1 MADFSKGNAN
11 DLKTNQAQYAEG
23 SYVSGDRIIVV
34 GDREI
39 KINPITNL
47 VLGDPFS
54 SGSTTVP
61 NRATIK
67 TVTAYTKQDKKIQS
81 ATTLIYAL
89 DPKEDKWQP
98 VGITNDG
105 FNSIQLTDPT
115 GAYPLVGGEASKNVP
130 YYDEL
135 TESLQN
141 KDSPAYKNIINSV
154 KESTVNDSGENGTL
168 EENLLQNKPPSER
181 QKILASYRGSDQAE
195 ADPAEQDAS
204 RPVPNPGG
212 SSTNQIFSSPIFSS
226 QGLSYPIDLDLNTQ
240 DALKITIH
248 QRKPREFS
256 GGQRNESSFDRGVNN
271 QDGTIKALATIFLP
285 VSGNI
290 SDSSNV
296 DYNSN
301 SLNFLQGF
309 AIQTLSDAVKGKVGG
324 DIGQDISKAFGNI
337 GDQNLPIRNLV
348 GDFTAATAL
357 KGLAGQSVN
366 NIQSRFSG
374 QILNPNMELLF
385 NGPKLRNFQFQYR
398 LTPRERDE
406 SVRIQQIITAIKR
419 HMAPKRGRNGGFFL
433 GAPDFFRLQYLY
445 RNNQHRFLNKFKDC
459 ALIGFDI
466 NYAPEGTYAT
476 YPDGGMH
483 SYLMTMRFAEL
494 DPVYFED
501 YEDNDIT
508 NDIANTEIPVG
519 RTLGEVVVPG
529 AGGIGF

>member
-1 MADFSKGNAN
+1 MADFNKGNAT
-11 DLKTNQAQYAEG
+11 DLKNNTAQYAEG
-23 SYVSGDRIIVV
+23 SYVSADRILVV
-34 GDREI
+34 GQSPGAFGSKNDKKVTIRTVTAWT
-39 KINPITNL
+39 KKDSK
-47 VLGDPFS
+47 VQS
-54 SGSTTVP
+54 STTV
-61 NRATIK
+61 
-67 TVTAYTKQDKKIQS
+67 
-81 ATTLIYAL
+81 IYAL
-89 DPKEDKWQP
+89 DNKNDKWQP
-98 VGITNDG
+98 VGITDDG
-105 FNSIQLTDPT
+105 GTTIKLSGDDR
-115 GAYPLVGGEASKNVP
+115 YPLVGDNDDLKNNFT
-130 YYDEL
+130 YYEEL
-135 TESLQN
+135 TEGLQ
-141 KDSPAYKNIINSV
+141 DTQDRSGLGIKNNVYNSID
-154 KESTVNDSGENGTL
+154 ESTLNGSSEGGTL
-168 EENLLQNKPPSER
+168 VDNVLVNMSDSESS
-181 QKILASYRGSDQAE
+181 KIRAGFRGRGRGES
-195 ADPAEQDAS
+195 DPAEQDGS
-204 RPVPNPGG
+204 RPVPNPENPGG
-212 SSTNQIFSSPIFSS
+212 ITNQTFDSPIFSS

-248 QRKPREFS
+248 QRKPREFR

-271 QDGTIKALATIFLP
+271 ADGSERALATIYLP

-290 SDSSNV
+290 SDSNNV

-324 DIGQDISKAFGNI
+324 DIGQDMSDAFGKI
-337 GDQNLPIRNLV
+337 GEQNLPIRNLV
-348 GDFTAATAL
+348 GDYAAATAL
-357 KGLAGQSVN
+357 KGLVGQSVN

-419 HMAPKRGRNGGFFL
+419 HMAPKRGKNGGFFL

-494 DPVYFED
+494 DPIYFED
-501 YEDNDIT
+501 YQDNDIA
-508 NDIANTEIPVG
+508 NDIANTEIPAG

>member
-23 SYVSGDRIIVV
+23 SYVSGDKIIVV

-67 TVTAYTKQDKKIQS
+67 TVTAYTTQDKKIQS

-115 GAYPLVGGEASKNVP
+115 GAYPLVGGEAAKNVP

-168 EENLLQNKPPSER
+168 EENLLQSKSPSER
-181 QKILASYRGSDQAE
+181 QLLLASYRGSDQAE
-195 ADPAEQDAS
+195 ADPEEQDAS

-256 GGQRNESSFDRGVNN
+256 GGQRNESSFDRGVSER
-271 QDGTIKALATIFLP
+271 ALATIYLP

-290 SDSSNV
+290 SDSNNV

-324 DIGQDISKAFGNI
+324 EIGEDISKAFGKV
-337 GDQNLPIRNLV
+337 GEQNLPIRNLV
-348 GDFTAATAL
+348 GDYTAATAL
-357 KGLAGQSVN
+357 KGLVGQSVN
-366 NIQSRFSG
+366 EIQSRFSG

-419 HMAPKRGRNGGFFL
+419 HMAPKRGKNGGFFL

-501 YEDNDIT
+501 YQDNDL
-508 NDIANTEIPVG
+508 ANTEIPAG

>member
-1 MADFSKGNAN
+1 MADFNKGNAT
-11 DLKTNQAQYAEG
+11 DLKNNTAQYAEG
-23 SYVSGDRIIVV
+23 SYVSADKILVV
-34 GDREI
+34 GQ
-39 KINPITNL
+39 
-47 VLGDPFS
+47 S
-54 SGSTTVP
+54 SGAFGSKNDKKVTIRTVTAWTKKDSKVQSSTTV
-61 NRATIK
+61 
-67 TVTAYTKQDKKIQS
+67 
-81 ATTLIYAL
+81 IYAL
-89 DPKEDKWQP
+89 DNKNDKWQP
-98 VGITNDG
+98 VGITDDG
-105 FNSIQLTDPT
+105 GTTIKLSGDDR
-115 GAYPLVGGEASKNVP
+115 YPLVGDNDDLKNNFT
-130 YYDEL
+130 YYEEL
-135 TESLQN
+135 TEGLQ
-141 KDSPAYKNIINSV
+141 DTQDRSGLGIKNNVYNSID
-154 KESTVNDSGENGTL
+154 ESTLNGSGEGGTL
-168 EENLLQNKPPSER
+168 VDNVLVNMSDSESS
-181 QKILASYRGSDQAE
+181 KIRAGFRGRGRGES
-195 ADPAEQDAS
+195 DPAEQDGS
-204 RPVPNPGG
+204 RPVPNPPR

-271 QDGTIKALATIFLP
+271 ADGSERALATIYLP

-290 SDSSNV
+290 SDSNNV

-309 AIQTLSDAVKGKVGG
+309 AIQQISKSIKGGL
-324 DIGQDISKAFGNI
+324 GQDEGIAANLNKAFGQIGEQNIPVKNLI
-337 GDQNLPIRNLV
+337 GDY
-348 GDFTAATAL
+348 TAATAL
-357 KGLAGQSVN
+357 KGLVGQSVN

-419 HMAPKRGRNGGFFL
+419 HMSPKRGKNGGFFL

-445 RNNQHRFLNKFKDC
+445 RNENHKFLNKFKDC
-459 ALIGFDI
+459 ALIGFDV

-494 DPVYFED
+494 DPIYFED
-501 YEDNDIT
+501 YAQSDAEDPIGT
-508 NDIANTEIPVG
+508 SF
-519 RTLGEVVVPG
+519 
-529 AGGIGF
+529 GGIGF

>member
-1 MADFSKGNAN
+1 MADFNKGNAT
-11 DLKTNQAQYAEG
+11 DLKNNTAQYAEG
-23 SYVSGDRIIVV
+23 SYVSADKILVV
-34 GDREI
+34 GQ
-39 KINPITNL
+39 
-47 VLGDPFS
+47 S
-54 SGSTTVP
+54 SGAFGSKNDKKVTIRTVTAWTKKDSKVQSSTTV
-61 NRATIK
+61 
-67 TVTAYTKQDKKIQS
+67 
-81 ATTLIYAL
+81 IYAL
-89 DPKEDKWQP
+89 DNKNDKWQP
-98 VGITNDG
+98 VGITDDG
-105 FNSIQLTDPT
+105 GTTIKLSGDDR
-115 GAYPLVGGEASKNVP
+115 YPLVGDNDDLKNNFT
-130 YYDEL
+130 YYEEL
-135 TESLQN
+135 TEGLQ
-141 KDSPAYKNIINSV
+141 DTQDRSGLGIKNNVYNSID
-154 KESTVNDSGENGTL
+154 ESTLNGSSEGGTL
-168 EENLLQNKPPSER
+168 VDNVLVNMSDSESS
-181 QKILASYRGSDQAE
+181 KIRSGFRGRGRGE
-195 ADPAEQDAS
+195 ADPEEQDGS

-212 SSTNQIFSSPIFSS
+212 STTDQIFSSPIFSS

-256 GGQRNESSFDRGVNN
+256 GGQRNERFFDRGVNN
-271 QDGTIKALATIFLP
+271 QDGTIKALATIYLP

-309 AIQTLSDAVKGKVGG
+309 AIQTLTDAVKGKVGG

-348 GDFTAATAL
+348 GDYTAATAL
-357 KGLAGQSVN
+357 KGLVGQSVN

-419 HMAPKRGRNGGFFL
+419 HMAPKRGKNGGFFL

-445 RNNQHRFLNKFKDC
+445 RNSNHRFLNRFKDC

-494 DPVYFED
+494 DPIYFED
-501 YEDNDIT
+501 YEDNDGI
-508 NDIANTEIPVG
+508 NRRRDVDPIA
-519 RTLGEVVVPG
+519 PG
-529 AGGIGF
+529 SGGIGF

>member
-1 MADFSKGNAN
+1 MADFNKGNAT
-11 DLKTNQAQYAEG
+11 DLKNNTAQYAEG
-23 SYVSGDRIIVV
+23 SYVSADRILVV
-34 GDREI
+34 GQSPGAFGSKNDKKVTIRTVTAWT
-39 KINPITNL
+39 KKDSK
-47 VLGDPFS
+47 VQS
-54 SGSTTVP
+54 STTV
-61 NRATIK
+61 
-67 TVTAYTKQDKKIQS
+67 
-81 ATTLIYAL
+81 IYAL
-89 DPKEDKWQP
+89 DNKNDKWQP
-98 VGITNDG
+98 VGITDDG
-105 FNSIQLTDPT
+105 GTTIKLSGDDR
-115 GAYPLVGGEASKNVP
+115 YPLVGDNDDLKNNFT
-130 YYDEL
+130 YYEEL
-135 TESLQN
+135 TEGLQ
-141 KDSPAYKNIINSV
+141 DTQDRSGLGIKNNMYNSMD
-154 KESTVNDSGENGTL
+154 ESTLNGSSEGGTL
-168 EENLLQNKPPSER
+168 VDNVLVNMSDSESS
-181 QKILASYRGSDQAE
+181 KIRAGFRGRGKRES
-195 ADPAEQDAS
+195 DPAKQDGS
-204 RPVPNPGG
+204 RPVPNPNKPSGL
-212 SSTNQIFSSPIFSS
+212 TNQTFDSPIFSS

-256 GGQRNESSFDRGVNN
+256 GAQRNESSFDRGVNN
-271 QDGTIKALATIFLP
+271 ADGSERALATIYLP

-290 SDSSNV
+290 SDSNNV

-309 AIQTLSDAVKGKVGG
+309 AIQQISKGIKGG
-324 DIGQDISKAFGNI
+324 LGQDEGIAANLNKAFGQIGEQNIPVKNLI
-337 GDQNLPIRNLV
+337 GDY
-348 GDFTAATAL
+348 TAATAL

-419 HMAPKRGRNGGFFL
+419 HMAPKRGKNGGFFL

-494 DPVYFED
+494 DPIYFED
-501 YEDNDIT
+501 YQD
-508 NDIANTEIPVG
+508 NDIANTEIPAG

>member
-1 MADFSKGNAN
+1 MADFNKGNAT
-11 DLKTNQAQYAEG
+11 DLKNNTAQYAEG
-23 SYVSGDRIIVV
+23 SYVSADKILVV
-34 GDREI
+34 GQ
-39 KINPITNL
+39 
-47 VLGDPFS
+47 S
-54 SGSTTVP
+54 SGAFGSKNDKKVTIRTVTAWTKKDSKVQSSTTV
-61 NRATIK
+61 
-67 TVTAYTKQDKKIQS
+67 
-81 ATTLIYAL
+81 IYAL
-89 DPKEDKWQP
+89 DNKNDKWQP
-98 VGITNDG
+98 VGITDDG
-105 FNSIQLTDPT
+105 GTTIKLSGDDR
-115 GAYPLVGGEASKNVP
+115 YPLVGDNDDLKNNFT
-130 YYDEL
+130 YYEEL
-135 TESLQN
+135 TEGLQ
-141 KDSPAYKNIINSV
+141 DTQDRSGLGIKNNVYNSID
-154 KESTVNDSGENGTL
+154 ESTLNGSGEGGTL
-168 EENLLQNKPPSER
+168 VDNVLVNMSDSESS
-181 QKILASYRGSDQAE
+181 KIRSGFRGRGRGE
-195 ADPAEQDAS
+195 ADPEEQDGS

-212 SSTNQIFSSPIFSS
+212 STTDQIFSSPIFSS

-256 GGQRNESSFDRGVNN
+256 GGQRNERFFDRGVNN
-271 QDGTIKALATIFLP
+271 QDGTIKALATIYLP

-309 AIQTLSDAVKGKVGG
+309 AIQTLTDAVKGKVGG

-348 GDFTAATAL
+348 GDYTAATAL
-357 KGLAGQSVN
+357 KGLVGQSVN

-406 SVRIQQIITAIKR
+406 SIRIQQIITAIKR
-419 HMAPKRGRNGGFFL
+419 HMAPKRGKNGGFFL

-445 RNNQHRFLNKFKDC
+445 RNSNHRFLNRFKDC

-494 DPVYFED
+494 DPIYFED
-501 YEDNDIT
+501 YEDNDGI
-508 NDIANTEIPVG
+508 NRRRDVDPIA
-519 RTLGEVVVPG
+519 PG
-529 AGGIGF
+529 SGGIGF

>member
-1 MADFSKGNAN
+1 MADFNKGNAT
-11 DLKTNQAQYAEG
+11 DLKNNTAQYAEG
-23 SYVSGDRIIVV
+23 SYVSADRILVV
-34 GDREI
+34 EEAERRGSR
-39 KINPITNL
+39 
-47 VLGDPFS
+47 VFRS
-54 SGSTTVP
+54 SKKVTV
-61 NRATIK
+61 R
-67 TVTAYTKQDKKIQS
+67 TVTAFTRGQS
-81 ATTLIYAL
+81 DGKVKSGTTLIYAL

-98 VGITNDG
+98 VGISRDG
-105 FNSIQLTDPT
+105 MSSIQLTDPQ
-115 GAYPLVGGEASKNVP
+115 GAYPLVGGEGAQNVP
-130 YYDEL
+130 NYEQL
-135 TESLQN
+135 SEGLQDN
-141 KDSPAYKNIINSV
+141 QNRSNLQVVKNLEDSV
-154 KESTVNDSGENGTL
+154 QQSTVNGAGGGSFDENVLASATTA
-168 EENLLQNKPPSER
+168 ERKLL
-181 QKILASYRGSDQAE
+181 LASYRGAEQQE
-195 ADPAEQDAS
+195 ADPEEQDAS

-212 SSTNQIFSSPIFSS
+212 NDPSAFSSPIFSS

-248 QRKPREFS
+248 QRKPREFR
-256 GGQRNESSFDRGVNN
+256 GGQRNESFFDRGVNN
-271 QDGTIKALATIFLP
+271 PDDTIKALATIFLP

-309 AIQTLSDAVKGKVGG
+309 AIQQIGNVVKGRQGKDVFSQVEDGMKNLET
-324 DIGQDISKAFGNI
+324 QNI
-337 GDQNLPIRNLV
+337 PVRNV
-348 GDFTAATAL
+348 IGDFTAATAL
-357 KGLAGQSVN
+357 KGLVGQSVN
-366 NIQSRFSG
+366 EIQSRFSG

-406 SVRIQQIITAIKR
+406 SIRIQQIITAIKR
-419 HMAPKRGRNGGFFL
+419 HMAPKRGKNGGFFL

-445 RNNQHRFLNKFKDC
+445 KNNQHRFLNKFKDC

-501 YEDNDIT
+501 YEDNDLAST
-508 NDIANTEIPVG
+508 GAQVG
-519 RTLGEVVVPG
+519 RTLGDVVVPG

>member
-1 MADFSKGNAN
+1 MADFNKGNAT
-11 DLKTNQAQYAEG
+11 DLKNNTAQYAEG
-23 SYVSGDRIIVV
+23 SYVSADRILVV
-34 GDREI
+34 EEAERRGSR
-39 KINPITNL
+39 
-47 VLGDPFS
+47 VFRS
-54 SGSTTVP
+54 SKKVTV
-61 NRATIK
+61 R
-67 TVTAYTKQDKKIQS
+67 TVTAFTRGQS
-81 ATTLIYAL
+81 DGKVKSGTTLIYAL

-98 VGITNDG
+98 VGISRDG
-105 FNSIQLTDPT
+105 MSSIQLTDPQ
-115 GAYPLVGGEASKNVP
+115 GAYPLVGGEGAQNVP
-130 YYDEL
+130 NYEQL
-135 TESLQN
+135 SEGLQDN
-141 KDSPAYKNIINSV
+141 QNRSNLQVVKNLEDSV
-154 KESTVNDSGENGTL
+154 QQSTVNGAGGGSFDENVLASATTA
-168 EENLLQNKPPSER
+168 ERKLL
-181 QKILASYRGSDQAE
+181 LASYRGAEQQE
-195 ADPAEQDAS
+195 ADPEEQDAS

-212 SSTNQIFSSPIFSS
+212 NDPSAFSSPIFSS

-248 QRKPREFS
+248 QRKPREFR
-256 GGQRNESSFDRGVNN
+256 GGQRNESFFDRGVNN
-271 QDGTIKALATIFLP
+271 PDDTIKALATIFLP

-309 AIQTLSDAVKGKVGG
+309 AIQQIGDAVEGRKGKDVFSQVEAGMKNLEK
-324 DIGQDISKAFGNI
+324 QNI
-337 GDQNLPIRNLV
+337 PVRNV
-348 GDFTAATAL
+348 IGDFTAATAL
-357 KGLAGQSVN
+357 KGLVGQSVN
-366 NIQSRFSG
+366 EIQSRFSG

-406 SVRIQQIITAIKR
+406 SIRIQQIITAIKR
-419 HMAPKRGRNGGFFL
+419 HMAPKRGKNGGFFL

-445 RNNQHRFLNKFKDC
+445 KNNQHRFLNKFKDC

-501 YEDNDIT
+501 YEDNDLAST
-508 NDIANTEIPVG
+508 GAQVG
-519 RTLGEVVVPG
+519 RTLGDVVVPG

>member
-1 MADFSKGNAN
+1 MADFNKGNAT
-11 DLKTNQAQYAEG
+11 DLKNNTAQYAEG
-23 SYVSGDRIIVV
+23 SYVSADRILVV
-34 GDREI
+34 GQSRGAFGSKNDKKVTIRTVTAWT
-39 KINPITNL
+39 KKDSK
-47 VLGDPFS
+47 VQS
-54 SGSTTVP
+54 STTV
-61 NRATIK
+61 
-67 TVTAYTKQDKKIQS
+67 
-81 ATTLIYAL
+81 IYAL
-89 DPKEDKWQP
+89 DNKNDKWQP
-98 VGITNDG
+98 VGITDDG
-105 FNSIQLTDPT
+105 GTTIKLSGDDR
-115 GAYPLVGGEASKNVP
+115 YPLVGDNDDLKNNFTF
-130 YYDEL
+130 YEEL
-135 TESLQN
+135 TEGLQ
-141 KDSPAYKNIINSV
+141 DTQDRSGLGIKNNVYNSID
-154 KESTVNDSGENGTL
+154 ESTLNGSSEGGTL
-168 EENLLQNKPPSER
+168 VDNVLVNMSDSESS
-181 QKILASYRGSDQAE
+181 KIRAGFRGRGRGES
-195 ADPAEQDAS
+195 DPAEQDGS

-212 SSTNQIFSSPIFSS
+212 NDPSAFSSPIFSS

-248 QRKPREFS
+248 QRKPREFR
-256 GGQRNESSFDRGVNN
+256 GGQRNESFFDRGVNN

-309 AIQTLSDAVKGKVGG
+309 AIQQIGDAVGGRKGNDVFSQVEDGMKNLEK
-324 DIGQDISKAFGNI
+324 QNI
-337 GDQNLPIRNLV
+337 PVRNV
-348 GDFTAATAL
+348 IGDFTAATAL
-357 KGLAGQSVN
+357 KGLVGQSVN
-366 NIQSRFSG
+366 EIQSRFSG

-419 HMAPKRGRNGGFFL
+419 HMAPKRGKNGGFFL

-445 RNNQHRFLNKFKDC
+445 KNNQHRFLNKFKDC

-501 YEDNDIT
+501 YEDNDLAST
-508 NDIANTEIPVG
+508 GAQVG
-519 RTLGEVVVPG
+519 RTLGDVVVPG

>member
-1 MADFSKGNAN
+1 MADFNKGNAT
-11 DLKTNQAQYAEG
+11 DLKNNTAQYAEG
-23 SYVSGDRIIVV
+23 SYVSADKILVV
-34 GDREI
+34 GQ
-39 KINPITNL
+39 
-47 VLGDPFS
+47 S
-54 SGSTTVP
+54 SGAFGSKNDKKVTIRTVTAWTKKDSKVQSSTTV
-61 NRATIK
+61 
-67 TVTAYTKQDKKIQS
+67 
-81 ATTLIYAL
+81 IYAL
-89 DPKEDKWQP
+89 DNKNDKWQP
-98 VGITNDG
+98 VGITDDG
-105 FNSIQLTDPT
+105 GTTIKLSGDDR
-115 GAYPLVGGEASKNVP
+115 YPLVGDNDDLKNNFT
-130 YYDEL
+130 YYEEL
-135 TESLQN
+135 TEGLQ
-141 KDSPAYKNIINSV
+141 DTQDRSGLGIKNNVYNSID
-154 KESTVNDSGENGTL
+154 ESTLNGSGEGGTL
-168 EENLLQNKPPSER
+168 VDNVLVNMSDSESS
-181 QKILASYRGSDQAE
+181 KIRSGFRGRGRGE
-195 ADPAEQDAS
+195 ADPEEQDGS

-212 SSTNQIFSSPIFSS
+212 STTDQIFSSPIFSS

-256 GGQRNESSFDRGVNN
+256 GGQRNERFFDRGVNN
-271 QDGTIKALATIFLP
+271 QDGTIKALATIYLP

-309 AIQTLSDAVKGKVGG
+309 AIQTLTDAVKGKVGG

-348 GDFTAATAL
+348 GDYTAATAL
-357 KGLAGQSVN
+357 KGLVGQSVN

-419 HMAPKRGRNGGFFL
+419 HMAPKRGKNGGFFL

-445 RNNQHRFLNKFKDC
+445 RNSNHRFLNRFKDC

-494 DPVYFED
+494 DPIYFED
-501 YEDNDIT
+501 YEDNDGI
-508 NDIANTEIPVG
+508 NRRRDVDPIA
-519 RTLGEVVVPG
+519 PG
-529 AGGIGF
+529 SGGIGF

>member
-1 MADFSKGNAN
+1 MADFNKGNAT
-11 DLKTNQAQYAEG
+11 DLKNNTAQYAEG
-23 SYVSGDRIIVV
+23 SYVSADKILVV
-34 GDREI
+34 GQ
-39 KINPITNL
+39 
-47 VLGDPFS
+47 S
-54 SGSTTVP
+54 SGAFGSKNDKKVTIRTVTAWTKKDSKVQSSTTV
-61 NRATIK
+61 
-67 TVTAYTKQDKKIQS
+67 
-81 ATTLIYAL
+81 IYAL
-89 DPKEDKWQP
+89 DNKNDKWQP
-98 VGITNDG
+98 VGITDDG
-105 FNSIQLTDPT
+105 GTTIKLSGDDR
-115 GAYPLVGGEASKNVP
+115 YPLVGDNDDLKNNFT
-130 YYDEL
+130 YYEEL
-135 TESLQN
+135 TEGLQ
-141 KDSPAYKNIINSV
+141 DTQDRSGLGIKNNVYNSID
-154 KESTVNDSGENGTL
+154 ESTLNGSGEGGTL
-168 EENLLQNKPPSER
+168 VDNVLVNMSDSESS
-181 QKILASYRGSDQAE
+181 KIRSGFRGRGRGE
-195 ADPAEQDAS
+195 ADPEEQDGS

-212 SSTNQIFSSPIFSS
+212 STTDQIFSSPIFSS

-256 GGQRNESSFDRGVNN
+256 GGQRNERFFDRGVNN
-271 QDGTIKALATIFLP
+271 QDGTIKALATIYLP

-309 AIQTLSDAVKGKVGG
+309 AIQTLTDAVKGKVGG

-337 GDQNLPIRNLV
+337 GEQNLPIRNLV
-348 GDFTAATAL
+348 GDYAAATAL
-357 KGLAGQSVN
+357 KGLVGQSVN

-419 HMAPKRGRNGGFFL
+419 HMAPKRGKNGGFFL

-445 RNNQHRFLNKFKDC
+445 RNSNHRFLNRFKDC

-494 DPVYFED
+494 DPIYFED
-501 YEDNDIT
+501 YEDNDGI
-508 NDIANTEIPVG
+508 NRRRDVDPIA
-519 RTLGEVVVPG
+519 PG
-529 AGGIGF
+529 SGGIGF

>member
-1 MADFSKGNAN
+1 MADFNKGNAT
-11 DLKTNQAQYAEG
+11 DLKNNTAQYAEG
-23 SYVSGDRIIVV
+23 SYVSADRILVV
-34 GDREI
+34 EEAERRGSR
-39 KINPITNL
+39 
-47 VLGDPFS
+47 VFRS
-54 SGSTTVP
+54 SKKVTV
-61 NRATIK
+61 R
-67 TVTAYTKQDKKIQS
+67 TVTAFTRGQSDGKVKS

-98 VGITNDG
+98 VGISRDG
-105 FNSIQLTDPT
+105 MSSIQLTDPQ
-115 GAYPLVGGEASKNVP
+115 GAYPLVGGEGAQNVP
-130 YYDEL
+130 NYEQL
-135 TESLQN
+135 SEGLQDN
-141 KDSPAYKNIINSV
+141 QNRSNLQVVKNLEDSV
-154 KESTVNDSGENGTL
+154 QQSTVNGAGGGSFDENVLASATTA
-168 EENLLQNKPPSER
+168 ERKLL
-181 QKILASYRGSDQAE
+181 LASYRGAEQQE
-195 ADPAEQDAS
+195 ADPEEQDAS
-204 RPVPNPGG
+204 RPVPNPRG
-212 SSTNQIFSSPIFSS
+212 SSTDQIFSSPIFSS

-248 QRKPREFS
+248 KRDQKEFR
-256 GGQRNESSFDRGVNN
+256 GGQRQESEKDFVRGVGA
-271 QDGTIKALATIFLP
+271 DGRIKALATIYLP
-285 VSGNI
+285 ISGNI

-309 AIQTLSDAVKGKVGG
+309 AIQQIGDAVKGRKGKDVFSQVEMGMKNLG
-324 DIGQDISKAFGNI
+324 EQNI
-337 GDQNLPIRNLV
+337 PVRNV
-348 GDFTAATAL
+348 IGDFTAATAL
-357 KGLAGQSVN
+357 KGLVGQSVN

-419 HMAPKRGRNGGFFL
+419 HMAPKRGKNGGFFL

-445 RNNQHRFLNKFKDC
+445 RNNQHRFLNRFKDC

-501 YEDNDIT
+501 YQD
-508 NDIANTEIPVG
+508 NDIANDISNTEIPTG

>member
-1 MADFSKGNAN
+1 MADFNKGNAT
-11 DLKTNQAQYAEG
+11 DLKNNTAQYAEG
-23 SYVSGDRIIVV
+23 SYVSADRILVV
-34 GDREI
+34 GQSPGAFGSKNDKKVTIRTVTAWT
-39 KINPITNL
+39 KKDSK
-47 VLGDPFS
+47 VQS
-54 SGSTTVP
+54 STTV
-61 NRATIK
+61 
-67 TVTAYTKQDKKIQS
+67 
-81 ATTLIYAL
+81 IYAL
-89 DPKEDKWQP
+89 DNKNDKWQP
-98 VGITNDG
+98 VGITDDG
-105 FNSIQLTDPT
+105 GTTIKLSGDDR
-115 GAYPLVGGEASKNVP
+115 YPLVGDNDDLKNNFTF
-130 YYDEL
+130 YEEL
-135 TESLQN
+135 TEGLQ
-141 KDSPAYKNIINSV
+141 DTQDRSGLGIKNNVYNSID
-154 KESTVNDSGENGTL
+154 ESTLNGSSEGGTL
-168 EENLLQNKPPSER
+168 VDNVLVNMSDSESS
-181 QKILASYRGSDQAE
+181 KIRAGFRGRGRGES
-195 ADPAEQDAS
+195 DPAEQDGS

-212 SSTNQIFSSPIFSS
+212 NDPSAFSSPIFSS

-256 GGQRNESSFDRGVNN
+256 GGQRNEKSFDRGVNN
-271 QDGTIKALATIFLP
+271 PDDTIKALATIFLP

-357 KGLAGQSVN
+357 KGLVGQSVN

-419 HMAPKRGRNGGFFL
+419 HMAPKRGKNGGFFL

-445 RNNQHRFLNKFKDC
+445 RNSNHRFLNKFKDC

-501 YEDNDIT
+501 YEDNDSNNRRIGV
-508 NDIANTEIPVG
+508 DAVA
-519 RTLGEVVVPG
+519 PG

>member
-1 MADFSKGNAN
+1 MADFNKGNAT
-11 DLKTNQAQYAEG
+11 DLKNNTAQYAEG
-23 SYVSGDRIIVV
+23 SYVSADRILVV
-34 GDREI
+34 EEAERRGSRVF
-39 KINPITNL
+39 K
-47 VLGDPFS
+47 S
-54 SGSTTVP
+54 SKKVTV
-61 NRATIK
+61 R
-67 TVTAYTKQDKKIQS
+67 TVTAFTRGQS
-81 ATTLIYAL
+81 DGKVKSGTTLIYAL

-98 VGITNDG
+98 VGISRDG
-105 FNSIQLTDPT
+105 MSSIQLTDPQ
-115 GAYPLVGGEASKNVP
+115 GAYPLVGGEGAQNVP
-130 YYDEL
+130 NYEQL
-135 TESLQN
+135 SEGLQDN
-141 KDSPAYKNIINSV
+141 QNRSNLQVVKNLEDSV
-154 KESTVNDSGENGTL
+154 QQSTVNGAGGGSFDENVLASATTA
-168 EENLLQNKPPSER
+168 ERKLL
-181 QKILASYRGSDQAE
+181 LASYRGAEQQE
-195 ADPAEQDAS
+195 ADPEEQDAS
-204 RPVPNPGG
+204 RPVPNPAG
-212 SSTNQIFSSPIFSS
+212 NDPPVFSSPIFSS

-248 QRKPREFS
+248 KRDQKEFR
-256 GGQRNESSFDRGVNN
+256 GGQRQESEKDFVRGVGA
-271 QDGTIKALATIFLP
+271 DGRIKALATIYLP
-285 VSGNI
+285 ISGNI

-309 AIQTLSDAVKGKVGG
+309 AIQ
-324 DIGQDISKAFGNI
+324 QI
-337 GDQNLPIRNLV
+337 GDTIAGRNGNDVFSKVEDGLINNLGKQNIPVRNLI

-357 KGLAGQSVN
+357 KGLVGQSVN

-419 HMAPKRGRNGGFFL
+419 HMAPKRGKNGGFFL

-445 RNNQHRFLNKFKDC
+445 RNSNHRFLNRFKDC

-501 YEDNDIT
+501 YEDNDQI
-508 NDIANTEIPVG
+508 NRRVGVDAIA
-519 RTLGEVVVPG
+519 PG

>member
-1 MADFSKGNAN
+1 MADFNKGNAT
-11 DLKTNQAQYAEG
+11 DLKNNTAQYAEG
-23 SYVSGDRIIVV
+23 SYVSADRILVV
-34 GDREI
+34 GQSRGAFGSKNDKKVTIRTVTAWT
-39 KINPITNL
+39 KKDSK
-47 VLGDPFS
+47 VQS
-54 SGSTTVP
+54 STTV
-61 NRATIK
+61 
-67 TVTAYTKQDKKIQS
+67 
-81 ATTLIYAL
+81 IYAL
-89 DPKEDKWQP
+89 DNKNDKWQP
-98 VGITNDG
+98 VGITDDG
-105 FNSIQLTDPT
+105 GTTIKLSGDDR
-115 GAYPLVGGEASKNVP
+115 YPLVGDNDDLKNNFT
-130 YYDEL
+130 YYEEL
-135 TESLQN
+135 TEGLQ
-141 KDSPAYKNIINSV
+141 DTQDRSGLGIKNNVYNSID
-154 KESTVNDSGENGTL
+154 ESTLNGSSEGGTL
-168 EENLLQNKPPSER
+168 VDNVLVNMSDSESS
-181 QKILASYRGSDQAE
+181 KIRAGFRGRGRGES
-195 ADPAEQDAS
+195 DPAEQDGS

-212 SSTNQIFSSPIFSS
+212 SSTDQIFSSPIFSS

-248 QRKPREFS
+248 QRKPREFR
-256 GGQRNESSFDRGVNN
+256 GGQRNESFFDRGVNN

-357 KGLAGQSVN
+357 KGLVGQSVN

-419 HMAPKRGRNGGFFL
+419 HMAPKRGKNGGFFL

-445 RNNQHRFLNKFKDC
+445 RNSNHRFLNKFKDC

-501 YEDNDIT
+501 YEDNDSNNRRIGV
-508 NDIANTEIPVG
+508 DAVA
-519 RTLGEVVVPG
+519 PG

>member
-1 MADFSKGNAN
+1 MADFNKGNAT
-11 DLKTNQAQYAEG
+11 DLKNNTAQYAEG
-23 SYVSGDRIIVV
+23 SYVSADRILVV
-34 GDREI
+34 EEAERRGSR
-39 KINPITNL
+39 
-47 VLGDPFS
+47 VFRS
-54 SGSTTVP
+54 SKKVTV
-61 NRATIK
+61 R
-67 TVTAYTKQDKKIQS
+67 TVTAFTRGQSDGKVKS
-81 ATTLIYAL
+81 ATTIIYAL

-98 VGITNDG
+98 VGISRDG
-105 FNSIQLTDPT
+105 MSSIQLTDPQ
-115 GAYPLVGGEASKNVP
+115 GAYPLVGGEGAQNVP
-130 YYDEL
+130 NYEQL
-135 TESLQN
+135 SEGLQDN
-141 KDSPAYKNIINSV
+141 QNRSNLQVVKNLEDSV
-154 KESTVNDSGENGTL
+154 QQSTVNGAGGGSFDENVLASATTA
-168 EENLLQNKPPSER
+168 ERKLL
-181 QKILASYRGSDQAE
+181 LASYRGAEQQE
-195 ADPAEQDAS
+195 ADPEEQDAS

-212 SSTNQIFSSPIFSS
+212 SSTDQIFSSPIFSS

-256 GGQRNESSFDRGVNN
+256 GGQRNERFFDRGVNN
-271 QDGTIKALATIFLP
+271 PDNRIKALATIFLP

-324 DIGQDISKAFGNI
+324 DIGEDISKAFGKV
-337 GDQNLPIRNLV
+337 GEQNLPIRNLV
-348 GDFTAATAL
+348 GDYAAATAL
-357 KGLAGQSVN
+357 KGLVGQSVN

-406 SVRIQQIITAIKR
+406 SIRIQQIITAIKR
-419 HMAPKRGRNGGFFL
+419 HMAPKRGKNGGFFL

-494 DPVYFED
+494 DPIYFED
-501 YEDNDIT
+501 YQDNDVA
-508 NDIANTEIPVG
+508 NDINNTEIPAG

>member
-47 VLGDPFS
+47 VIGDPFS

-67 TVTAYTKQDKKIQS
+67 TVTAYTAQDKKIQS

-115 GAYPLVGGEASKNVP
+115 GAYPLVGGEAAKNVP

-154 KESTVNDSGENGTL
+154 KESTKNGSGENGTL
-168 EENLLQNKPPSER
+168 EENLLQSKSPSER

-204 RPVPNPGG
+204 RPVPNPRGANG
-212 SSTNQIFSSPIFSS
+212 LTNQVFDSPIFSR

-248 QRKPREFS
+248 QRIPRRFE

-271 QDGTIKALATIFLP
+271 ADGSERALATIYLP

-290 SDSSNV
+290 SDSNNV

-309 AIQTLSDAVKGKVGG
+309 AIQ
-324 DIGQDISKAFGNI
+324 QI
-337 GDQNLPIRNLV
+337 GDTVKDREGFDVFSQVEMGMKNLDKQNIPVRNLI

-357 KGLAGQSVN
+357 KGLVGQSVN
-366 NIQSRFSG
+366 EIQSRFSG

-419 HMAPKRGRNGGFFL
+419 HMAPKRGKNGGFFL

-445 RNNQHRFLNKFKDC
+445 RNSNHRFLNRFKDC

-494 DPVYFED
+494 DPIYFED
-501 YEDNDIT
+501 YEDNDGI
-508 NDIANTEIPVG
+508 NRRRDVDPIA
-519 RTLGEVVVPG
+519 PG
-529 AGGIGF
+529 SGGIGF